1 MYYWCNCGFAGEA
14 DTKEAVDTILDLH
27 VHHNLSSHRSGKFAG
42 THRHAPK
49 KSLLKRL
56 FAPFLR
62 YRMHKESRSERR
74 N

>member
-1 MYYWCNCGFAGEA
+1 MMYYWCNCGFAGEA

-27 VHHNLSSHRSGKFAG
+27 VRNNFDSHYSQTAGKFAG
-42 THRHAPK
+42 THRHVPK

-62 YRMHKESRSERR
+62 YRMHKESW
-74 N
+74 